1 MGELFL
7 LNWDPS
13 KITGS
18 DLQGL
23 IDNQVIESSDI
34 EYKRNVSIGSKAEE
48 RKKIKLLAGISS
60 FANSDGGD
68 FLIGISADAGIP
80 KEIIPIERLEL
91 DALKLAAEQLIQTGV
106 SPRISP

>member
-18 DLQGL
+18 DLQGV
-23 IDNQVIESSDI
+23 IDKQVIESSDI

-48 RKKIKLLAGISS
+48 RKKIKLLAGIAS

-80 KEIIPIERLEL
+80 KETTPIECLGL
-91 DALKLAAEQLIQTGV
+91 AALNRAAEQ
-106 SPRISP
+106 